1 MDTDFRLFPEQASS
15 GASAIDHLYFYLLT
29 VTTFFV
35 ALIFLCVIVFSMK
48 YRRRPGRETG
58 AQVRTSLRLEIVW
71 IAVPFILVLI
81 MFFWGASVYF
91 PLYRS
96 PSNALDVYVVGRQ
109 WMWKLQHAEGASEIN
124 ELHVPV
130 GRPIRLTMTSED
142 VIHSFFVPAFRLK
155 QDVLPGRYS
164 TLWFE
169 PTRVGEYRLFCA
181 EYCGTKHSGMV
192 GRVVVMT
199 PADYERWLE
208 GSLSPGTLASGG
220 QRLFLSLGCTTCH
233 QSGPA
238 ARGPNLAGLYGS
250 RVRLQDG
257 SEIVADESYLRESI
271 LDPTAKIVSGFQP
284 VMPSFRGRVSEEELI
299 RLVAYLKSP
308 GVPTPTV
315 RDR

>member
-1 MDTDFRLFPEQASS
+1 MDTDFRLFPEQAST
-15 GASAIDHLYFYLLT
+15 GAAAVDHLYFYLLS

-35 ALIFLCVIVFSMK
+35 GLIFLLVIVFCVK

-58 AQVRTSLRLEIVW
+58 VQVRPNLLLEIVW
-71 IAVPFILVLI
+71 IAIPLVLVLI

-91 PLYRS
+91 PTYRS

-130 GRPIRLTMTSED
+130 GSPIRLTMTSED
-142 VIHSFFVPAFRLK
+142 VIHSFYVPVFRIK

-164 TLWFE
+164 TIWFS
-169 PTRVGEYRLFCA
+169 PTKVGMYHLFCA

-192 GRVVVMT
+192 GRIVVLS
-199 PADYERWLE
+199 PADYERWLA
-208 GSLSPGTLASGG
+208 GAVSPGSLASGG
-220 QRLFLSLGCTTCH
+220 QRLFLSLGCVTCH
-233 QSGPA
+233 AGGPT
-238 ARGPNLAGLYGS
+238 ARAPDLTGLLGS

-257 SEIVADESYLRESI
+257 EEIAADESYVRESI
-271 LDPTAKIVSGFQP
+271 LDPTSKVVAGFQP
-284 VMPSFRGRVSEEELI
+284 IMPSFRGRVSEDELI
-299 RLVAYLKSP
+299 QLVAYIKSLGRAP
-308 GVPTPTV
+308 QTV